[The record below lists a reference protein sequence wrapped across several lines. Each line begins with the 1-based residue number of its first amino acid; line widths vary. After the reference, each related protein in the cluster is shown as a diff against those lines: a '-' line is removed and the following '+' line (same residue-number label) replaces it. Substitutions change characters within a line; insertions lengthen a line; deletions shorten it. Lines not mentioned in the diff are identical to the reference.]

1 MLKITGLQQTTVSC
15 LIVPSRVL
23 SRLQVASQ
31 KKMFFFL
38 LNFFQQLNY
47 FHITGFEVCT
57 LLRDPQRLP
66 DEYHSKV
73 EIIQGDVLQLADV
86 KKAIEGKDGV
96 VVALGTRNDLAPT
109 TVMSEGMKNIVTAMK
124 ESNVSVVSVCL
135 SGE

>member
-1 MLKITGLQQTTVSC
+1 
-15 LIVPSRVL
+15 
-23 SRLQVASQ
+23 
-31 KKMFFFL
+31 MFFFL